1 MHLWGVKASL
11 LGLAHHSPCTQT
23 QPLIHHF
30 TLDSRHHRPKN
41 SLSASTSEILLF
53 RNSISSLKPL
63 DVMPPAKRRKTAPVS
78 EETASQEPTQ
88 PTDEAQPNTSAGDN
102 VETAKEAAK
111 GPIDAPS
118 DTVAP
123 SSSTQADAAAKAED
137 RLARFRALQA
147 RAKTS
152 SDQNF
157 KEAAKE
163 SQRLA
168 TDPSALTALHRRR
181 DIAAHKL
188 LKAETEEAGED
199 FERKRAW
206 DWTVEE
212 SERWDKRVKKKA
224 AHRDNNAFQ
233 DYRAESNKIYKR
245 QLQNLAP
252 DMERYE
258 KDKMKAIEKAAA
270 SGGLEIIETEE
281 GELIAVDKDGSFYST
296 ADSTT
301 FHENKPDKAAVDRLV
316 EDLKRAEEARLRKR
330 KERMAQNGDDGDVTY
345 INEKNKQFNQKL
357 ARFYNKYT
365 AEIRDSFERGTRI

>member
-1 MHLWGVKASL
+1 
-11 LGLAHHSPCTQT
+11 
-23 QPLIHHF
+23 
-30 TLDSRHHRPKN
+30 
-41 SLSASTSEILLF
+41 
-53 RNSISSLKPL
+53 
-63 DVMPPAKRRKTAPVS
+63 MPPSKRRKTAPVS
-78 EETASQEPTQ
+78 EEATAQDPMLPTEETQDAAPTGNDVETTSRNEDEPADTT
-88 PTDEAQPNTSAGDN
+88 PDDTAVPSTSAG
-102 VETAKEAAK
+102 T
-111 GPIDAPS
+111 
-118 DTVAP
+118 
-123 SSSTQADAAAKAED
+123 DAAAKAKD

-147 RAKTS
+147 RAKSS
-152 SDQNF
+152 SDQNL
-157 KEAAKE
+157 KEATKE

-188 LKAETEEAGED
+188 LKAETEEGGED

-212 SERWDKRVKKKA
+212 SERWDKRVKKRA

-270 SGGLEIIETEE
+270 SGGLEIIETED

-316 EDLKRAEEARLRKR
+316 DDLKKAEEARLRKR
-330 KERMAQNGDDGDVTY
+330 RERMAKNGDEGDITY

>member
-1 MHLWGVKASL
+1 
-11 LGLAHHSPCTQT
+11 
-23 QPLIHHF
+23 
-30 TLDSRHHRPKN
+30 
-41 SLSASTSEILLF
+41 
-53 RNSISSLKPL
+53 
-63 DVMPPAKRRKTAPVS
+63 MPPAKRRKMAPAS
-78 EETASQEPTQ
+78 EEAGEEPMQSTAETEEKAPGGNNAETTDRRADEP
-88 PTDEAQPNTSAGDN
+88 E
-102 VETAKEAAK
+102 
-111 GPIDAPS
+111 
-118 DTVAP
+118 DTTLDDSTAP
-123 SSSTQADAAAKAED
+123 SSSTAADAATKAKD

-152 SDQNF
+152 SDQNL

-168 TDPSALTALHRRR
+168 TDPSALTALRRRR
-181 DIAAHKL
+181 DTAAYKL

-212 SERWDKRVKKKA
+212 SEKWDKRVKKKA

-233 DYRAESNKIYKR
+233 DYLAESNKVYKR

-270 SGGLEIIETEE
+270 SGGLEIIETED

-296 ADSTT
+296 ADSTN

-316 EDLKRAEEARLRKR
+316 DDLKRAEDSRLRKR
-330 KERMAQNGDDGDVTY
+330 KERMAQNGDDGDITY